1 MRIIS
6 GTFSGR
12 SIAAPSGQSTR
23 PTSERAREAI
33 FNILSHA
40 PWSAGVADRRVLDL
54 FAGSGALGFEALS
67 RGASF
72 ALFVETEPSAR
83 GAIRA
88 NIETLGLFAQTRI
101 HRRSATDLGR
111 RPAGLDRP
119 FDLVFLDP
127 PYEKGL
133 GESALRK
140 LTAGDW
146 ITPDAQIVFE
156 CSSDETP
163 VLEGFTVL
171 EEREYGAAK
180 ALFLTPKH

>member
-6 GTFSGR
+6 GAFSGR
-12 SIAAPSGQSTR
+12 TIAAPSGQSTR

-40 PWSAGVADRRVLDL
+40 PWSAGLEDRRVLDL

-88 NIETLGLFAQTRI
+88 NIEALDLFARTRI

-111 RPAGLDRP
+111 RPAGLDSP

-133 GESALRK
+133 GENALRK

-146 ITPDAQIVFE
+146 ITPNAQIVFE
-156 CSSDETP
+156 CSADESP
-163 VLEGFTVL
+163 VIEGFALL
-171 EEREYGAAK
+171 EERTYGAAK
-180 ALFLTPKH
+180 ALFLTPA